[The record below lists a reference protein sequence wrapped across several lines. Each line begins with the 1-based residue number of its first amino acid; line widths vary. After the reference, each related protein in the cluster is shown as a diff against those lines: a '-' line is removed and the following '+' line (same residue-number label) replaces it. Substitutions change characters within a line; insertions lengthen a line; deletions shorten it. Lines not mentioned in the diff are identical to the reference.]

1 MPKVPSGLF
10 CSNPVKFPPN
20 LEEDESE
27 GEISLVC
34 AKWDVLHH
42 LVSLVQ
48 ELVKI
53 KIPHVDLG
61 FYNFVKV
68 VNL

>member
-1 MPKVPSGLF
+1 MPKVPFGLF
-10 CSNPVKFPPN
+10 CPSPVKCPPN
-20 LEEDESE
+20 SEEDEYE
-27 GEISLVC
+27 WGNQFGC
-34 AKWDVLHH
+34 AKWDVIHY

-61 FYNFVKV
+61 FYNFVQV